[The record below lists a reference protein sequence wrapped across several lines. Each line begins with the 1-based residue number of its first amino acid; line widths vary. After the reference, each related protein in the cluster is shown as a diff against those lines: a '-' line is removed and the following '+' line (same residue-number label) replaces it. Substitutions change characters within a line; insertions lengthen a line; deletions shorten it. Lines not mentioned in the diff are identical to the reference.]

1 MSSREKFK
9 TYGNVFDEFTL
20 RTLEKLRTEHH
31 FDELESTIAV
41 GKEANLF
48 SAKKGS
54 GRVMIKIYRINACD
68 FNKMY
73 DYIKED
79 PRYQNLR
86 GKKRQIIFSWVQREF
101 RNLMKAREA
110 GVNVPLPITF
120 KNNVL
125 VLELIGNKNSL
136 APQLKNQ
143 KPKNPADFLKKIV
156 ENMKKMYKAELVHA
170 DLSPFNILNFEEKPV
185 FIDFSQTTTAKNTRA
200 EEFLQRDVRII
211 VQFFKKLGLKVSEE
225 EMIKEIKN
233 KYRN

>member
-20 RTLEKLRTEHH
+20 RTLEKLRTENH

-48 SAKKGS
+48 SAKQGN
-54 GRVMIKIYRINACD
+54 GRVMVKIYRINACD

-79 PRYQNLR
+79 PRYQNLK

-110 GVNVPLPITF
+110 GVTVPLPITF

-125 VLELIGNKNSL
+125 VLELIGDKDSL
-136 APQLKNQ
+136 APQLKNK
-143 KPKNPADFLKKIV
+143 KPKHAEEFLNKII
-156 ENMKKMYKAELVHA
+156 ENMKKMYKAGLVHA
-170 DLSPFNILNFEEKPV
+170 DLSPFNILNLNEKPV
-185 FIDFSQTTTAKNTRA
+185 FIDFSQATTSKNQRA
-200 EEFLQRDVRII
+200 EEFLQRDSKII
-211 VQFFKKLGLKVSEE
+211 AQFFKKLGLKVSGEE
-225 EMIKEIKN
+225 IIKEIKS
-233 KYRN
+233 K

>member
-1 MSSREKFK
+1 MSSRDKFK

-20 RTLEKLRTEHH
+20 RTLEKLRTENH

-48 SAKKGS
+48 SAKQGS
-54 GRVMIKIYRINACD
+54 GRVMVKIYRVNSCD

-79 PRYQNLR
+79 PRYQNLK

-110 GVNVPLPITF
+110 GVTVPLPITF

-125 VLELIGNKNSL
+125 VLELIGDKDSL
-136 APQLKNQ
+136 APQLKNK
-143 KPKNPADFLKKIV
+143 KPKNAEEFLKKII
-156 ENMKKMYKAELVHA
+156 ENMKKMYKAGLVHA
-170 DLSPFNILNFEEKPV
+170 DLSPFNILNLNEKPV
-185 FIDFSQTTTAKNTRA
+185 FIDFSQATTSKNQRA
-200 EEFLQRDVRII
+200 EEFLQRDSKII
-211 VQFFKKLGLKVSEE
+211 AQFFKKLGLKVSGEE
-225 EMIKEIKN
+225 IIKKIKD
-233 KYRN
+233 K